1 MRQFAII
8 GLGSFGSTVAL
19 ELASRGLSVLAIDK
33 NPSRVDEIRNSVTH
47 AALGDATDPAFLG
60 SMGVSEVDVVLVAL
74 GDDIEASV
82 LVTLNLSEIGIKY
95 IVVKGISREHGS
107 ILEAVGAHKVVFPE
121 REMAEKLAMSLAS
134 PNIIDH
140 IPLVEGYIIVEMV
153 APAPFRNRSLIDLN
167 LRREYG
173 VELLAIKR
181 ADPTAEPPVI
191 VVPGAGAI
199 IRPNDKLVIMGAVD
213 KVELLREL

>member
-19 ELASRGLSVLAIDK
+19 ELASKGLPVLAIDK
-33 NPSRVDEIRNSVTH
+33 NHARVDDVRDRVTH
-47 AALGDATDPAFLG
+47 AVVGDATDPSFLG
-60 SMGVSEVDVVLVAL
+60 GLGISEVDVALVAL

-82 LVTLNLSEIGIKY
+82 LVTLNLSEIGIDY
-95 IVVKGISREHGS
+95 IVVKGISTEHGN
-107 ILEAVGAHKVVFPE
+107 ILEAVGAHQVVFPE
-121 REMAEKLAMSLAS
+121 KEMAERVANSLAS

-140 IPLVEGYIIVEMV
+140 IPLVEGYIIVELV
-153 APAPFRNRSLIDLN
+153 APEPFNDKSLIDLN

-181 ADPTAEPPVI
+181 ADPGTAPPVI
-191 VVPGAGAI
+191 VVPKAGEI
-199 IRPNDKLVIMGAVD
+199 IHPGDNLVILGAVE
-213 KVELLREL
+213 KVELLQEL